1 MKYLLRS
8 LALGHSG
15 EAWLKPK
22 TDLPMRSTSQLVSF
36 AVKVQPNAS
45 KTCVGG
51 REGEFLKIR
60 LAAPPVDGKANEAL
74 VAFLARRLSIPK
86 ACVHIRSGVSGRR
99 KVIQVEG
106 CSQEKFLGFL
116 AEFGS

>member
-1 MKYLLRS
+1 MASISR
-8 LALGHSG
+8 A
-15 EAWLKPK
+15 
-22 TDLPMRSTSQLVSF
+22 VSF

-74 VAFLARRLSIPK
+74 IAFLARRLSIPK
-86 ACVHIRSGVSGRR
+86 SSVLIRSGGSSRR
-99 KVIQVEG
+99 KVVQVEG
-106 CSQEKFLGFL
+106 CSEEKLRAFM
-116 AEFGS
+116 AEFI

>member
-1 MKYLLRS
+1 MLS
-8 LALGHSG
+8 TMA
-15 EAWLKPK
+15 
-22 TDLPMRSTSQLVSF
+22 STSHAVSF

-45 KTCVGG
+45 KTCAGG

-74 VAFLARRLSIPK
+74 IKFLAGQLSVPK
-86 ACVHIRSGVSGRR
+86 ACVHIRSGASSRR
-99 KVIQVEG
+99 KVIQVES
-106 CSQEKFLGFL
+106 CSKEKFVSFL

>member
-1 MKYLLRS
+1 MATRS
-8 LALGHSG
+8 DAL
-15 EAWLKPK
+15 
-22 TDLPMRSTSQLVSF
+22 SF

-45 KTCVGG
+45 KTCAGG
-51 REGEFLKIR
+51 REGEILKIR

-74 VAFLARRLSIPK
+74 IEFVARGLSIPRS
-86 ACVHIRSGVSGRR
+86 CVHIRSGVSSRR

-106 CSQEKFLGFL
+106 CSKEKFVRFL

>member
-1 MKYLLRS
+1 MIVRM
-8 LALGHSG
+8 HSHFVMG
-15 EAWLKPK
+15 TSNWLKPGAH
-22 TDLPMRSTSQLVSF
+22 LPMASASGAVSF

-45 KTCVGG
+45 KTCAGG

-74 VAFLARRLSIPK
+74 IAFLARQLSIPK
-86 ACVHIRSGVSGRR
+86 SCVQIRSGVSSRR

-106 CSQEKFLGFL
+106 CSTEKFLAFL

>member
-1 MKYLLRS
+1 M
-8 LALGHSG
+8 A
-15 EAWLKPK
+15 
-22 TDLPMRSTSQLVSF
+22 STSHTVSF

-60 LAAPPVDGKANEAL
+60 LAAPPVDGKANDAL
-74 VAFLARRLSIPK
+74 VEFLARRLSLPK
-86 ACVHIRSGVSGRR
+86 SCVHIRSGVSARR

-106 CSQEKFLGFL
+106 CSQENFLKFL
-116 AEFGS
+116 AEFGA

>member
-1 MKYLLRS
+1 MS
-8 LALGHSG
+8 
-15 EAWLKPK
+15 
-22 TDLPMRSTSQLVSF
+22 STSQAVSF

-45 KTCVGG
+45 KTCPGG

-60 LAAPPVDGKANEAL
+60 IAAPPVDGKANEAL
-74 VAFLARRLSIPK
+74 IEFVARRLSIPK
-86 ACVHIRSGVSGRR
+86 SCVHIRSGVTSRR

-106 CSQEKFLGFL
+106 CSKEKFVDFL

>member
-1 MKYLLRS
+1 MRK
-8 LALGHSG
+8 AH
-15 EAWLKPK
+15 
-22 TDLPMRSTSQLVSF
+22 LPMATSDAVWF

-45 KTCVGG
+45 KTCAGG

-74 VAFLARRLSIPK
+74 IEFVARRLSIAK
-86 ACVHIRSGVSGRR
+86 SYVHIRSGVSSRR

-106 CSQEKFLGFL
+106 CSKEKFLNFL

>member
-1 MKYLLRS
+1 M
-8 LALGHSG
+8 A
-15 EAWLKPK
+15 
-22 TDLPMRSTSQLVSF
+22 STSHAVSF

-45 KTCVGG
+45 KSCAGG

-74 VAFLARRLSIPK
+74 IEFLARRLSVPK
-86 ACVHIRSGVSGRR
+86 SCVRIRSGVSSRR

-106 CSQEKFLGFL
+106 CSEEKFLHFL
-116 AEFGS
+116 GEFGS